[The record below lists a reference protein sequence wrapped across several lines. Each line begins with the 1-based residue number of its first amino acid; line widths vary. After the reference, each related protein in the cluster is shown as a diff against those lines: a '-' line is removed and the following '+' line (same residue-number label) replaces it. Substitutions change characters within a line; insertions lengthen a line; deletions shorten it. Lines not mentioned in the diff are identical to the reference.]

1 MYYLVCY
8 KLETAIA
15 IDEEVD
21 PTNLSSVRSPHLKKF
36 LKKVGKHPITKIDSM
51 YPSYGAVIDNF
62 HIIEKA

>member
-15 IDEEVD
+15 VDAEVD
-21 PTNLSSVRSPHLKKF
+21 LTNLSSIHSPHLKKF
-36 LKKVGKHPITKIDSM
+36 LKKVGKHPIAKIDSM

-62 HIIEKA
+62 YIIEKT